1 MNVRHPMGVLNS
13 FSTKTIF
20 YDKIDLRPFFD
31 VIYSFRMREVP
42 IWGLLFA
49 LNIRFLR
56 GASVLDIS
64 V

>member
-42 IWGLLFA
+42 I
-49 LNIRFLR
+49 
-56 GASVLDIS
+56 
-64 V
+64 